1 MFLRKANMHP
11 TRQNGATTQKT
22 TIIPPIK
29 TSVVKKE
36 SLTVALL
43 IFLLEGD
50 KK

>member
-22 TIIPPIK
+22 TIMPPIK

-36 SLTVALL
+36 SLTVL
-43 IFLLEGD
+43 IFLLGGD